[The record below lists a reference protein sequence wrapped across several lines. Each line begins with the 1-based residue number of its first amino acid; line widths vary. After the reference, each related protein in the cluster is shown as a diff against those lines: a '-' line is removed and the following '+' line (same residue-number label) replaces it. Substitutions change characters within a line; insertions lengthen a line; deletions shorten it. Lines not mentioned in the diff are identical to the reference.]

1 MDFKWANY
9 KFTYFASM
17 LMDFKVFL
25 SFDENFTI
33 FNIVMKDQLPVK
45 TLNFNNKLLKT
56 NN

>member
-25 SFDENFTI
+25 GFDENFTI